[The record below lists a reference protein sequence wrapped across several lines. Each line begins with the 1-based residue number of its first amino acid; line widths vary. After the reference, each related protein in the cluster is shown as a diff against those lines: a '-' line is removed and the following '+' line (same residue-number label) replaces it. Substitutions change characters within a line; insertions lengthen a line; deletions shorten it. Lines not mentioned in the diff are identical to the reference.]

1 MADGDPQLGWPNWLG
16 VVVEDV
22 DAQRKFYCDVLGLPE
37 LAAGEGW
44 VQFDMGFP
52 NILELLQLSDD
63 PQYDRPRYQVGYA
76 TDDIRAARDL
86 LVARGAEQVTAID
99 GGDEAQGYWC
109 YFRDAEGN
117 VFEISQRLGSRWE
130 D

>member
-1 MADGDPQLGWPNWLG
+1 MADGDPQLGWPNWIG

-63 PQYDRPRYQVGYA
+63 AQYDRPRYQVGYA

-117 VFEISQRLGSRWE
+117 VFEVSQRLGSRWE